1 MREMMTQ
8 NASSLHKKLG
18 VGGQGGVNLSKY
30 FFREFFRRGSGQG
43 GLGS

>member
-1 MREMMTQ
+1 MTW
-8 NASSLHKKLG
+8 NASSLHKKI
-18 VGGQGGVNLSKY
+18 GGWGRGGVNLSKY